1 MATYDKNELAL
12 IWLDSFEGLE
22 YHKKQVLYG
31 KIKGRTEIKRIITEN
46 ADYLITAIGDK
57 GYANILNSANAE
69 YFDYVMSGLNKAG
82 VTAVTIESK
91 DYPESLR
98 NTDLPPLVLYVKGDI
113 SLLKEKCFAVVGS
126 RKSLP
131 RSIKIAEMYA
141 EGLIDSG
148 FTLVTGI
155 AEGIDESVLKTAIK
169 RKAKVI
175 SVIAGG
181 ITNVYPK
188 SNFDL
193 CQEVA
198 KVGLVISEH
207 RPEINPKPYFFPI
220 RNRIIAGLSKGVLVV
235 SGAKKSGTLYTAE
248 YALEYGRDVF
258 AIPYDMGI
266 ESGQGCNDLIKRGA
280 NLTDTFEDIEN
291 FYGIKKAEKTVE
303 LTEEEKKVIELLKTG
318 AKHVEKISQ
327 ELNKQV
333 YEIIPFLSVMEIKGF
348 IVRSGVNSYS
358 LISTNLEE

>member
-31 KIKGRTEIKRIITEN
+31 KIKGKTEIKRIISEN
-46 ADYLITAIGDK
+46 ADYLITAIGK
-57 GYANILNSANAE
+57 NGYENILNSANAE
-69 YFDYVMSGLNKAG
+69 YFDYVMSGLKKQG

-91 DYPESLR
+91 DYPDSLK
-98 NTDLPPLVLYVKGDI
+98 NTDLPPLVLYAKGDVK
-113 SLLKEKCFAVVGS
+113 LLKANCFAVVGS

-131 RSIKIAEMYA
+131 FSIKVAEKYS
-141 EGLIDSG
+141 EGLIDCG

-155 AEGIDESVLKTAIK
+155 AEGIDETVLKTALK
-169 RKAKVI
+169 KGAKAI

-181 ITNVYPK
+181 ISNVYPSK
-188 SNFDL
+188 NFEL
-193 CQEVA
+193 CQEIA
-198 KVGLVISEH
+198 RRGLVISEH
-207 RPEINPKPYFFPI
+207 RPEINPKPYFFPV
-220 RNRIIAGLSKGVLVV
+220 RNRIIAGLSKGVLIV

-258 AIPYDMGI
+258 AIPYEIGI
-266 ESGQGCNDLIKRGA
+266 ESGKGCNDLIKRGA
-280 NLTDTFEDIEN
+280 NLTDCFEDIEN
-291 FYGIKKAEKTVE
+291 FYGLKKKEKSE
-303 LTEEEKKVIELLKTG
+303 NLSEEETRVVNFLKTG
-318 AKHVEKISQ
+318 AKHVEKIAQ

-333 YEIIPFLSVMEIKGF
+333 YEIIPFLSIMEIKGL

-358 LISTNLEE
+358 LISVNLEE